1 MMAGEVR
8 TAINLDISCPRIPVF
23 RFMDMQDWEVFKNY
37 LEPLHYCAGSILYNE
52 GEPGD
57 YLVYILSGR
66 LEALKKTAFL
76 GKPVILADFFPG
88 SVVGEMA
95 FVDGSP
101 RSVTTK
107 VLEDAEL
114 LRFSRSSYEKLLDTT
129 PLIGAKFL
137 NGIAHLL
144 SLRLRKANERLA
156 TLF

>member
-1 MMAGEVR
+1 M
-8 TAINLDISCPRIPVF
+8 TATATSSIDLNISCPRIPVF
-23 RFMDMQDWEVFKNY
+23 RFMDAGEWNIFKNY
-37 LEPLHYCAGSILYNE
+37 LEPRYYPAGSILYHE
-52 GEPGD
+52 GDRGD

-76 GKPVILADFFPG
+76 GKPVILADFLAG

-101 RSVTTK
+101 RSVTIK
-107 VLEDAEL
+107 VLENAEL
-114 LRFSRSSYEKLLDTT
+114 LHFSRSAYERLLQET
-129 PLIGAKFL
+129 PLIGAKLL

>member
-1 MMAGEVR
+1 MPPAS
-8 TAINLDISCPRIPVF
+8 TTSIDLNIACPRIPVF
-23 RFMDMQDWEVFKNY
+23 RFMSAADWEIFKEY
-37 LEPLHYCAGSILYNE
+37 LEPLRFAAGDILYHE
-52 GEPGD
+52 GEQGD

-76 GKPVILADFFPG
+76 GKPVILADFLAG

-101 RSVTTK
+101 RSVTVK
-107 VLEDAEL
+107 VLEDSEL
-114 LRFSRSSYEKLLDTT
+114 LRFSRASYEELLRRT
-129 PLIGAKFL
+129 PVIGAKLL